1 MKLYCMCQITG
12 DVPRP
17 AKDSQGCGP
26 LENQAFMAPN
36 RYGLLKPKQDFR
48 PVLLGKP
55 MTCIRNG
62 VEQEIAID
70 PKTESL
76 QKPPPNLWAK
86 TKEETQKD
94 FEILKSTKRH
104 YPNVD
109 LYRCPVC
116 GAEIVVEG

>member
-17 AKDSQGCGP
+17 GRDSQGFGP
-26 LENQAFMAPN
+26 IDNQVFMASS
-36 RYGLLKPKQDFR
+36 RYGHIKHLQDFR
-48 PVLLGKP
+48 PVLLGRP
-55 MTCIRNG
+55 MTCIKNG
-62 VEQEIAID
+62 VEQEIALNQ
-70 PKTESL
+70 P
-76 QKPPPNLWAK
+76 KPPPNLWAK
-86 TKEETQKD
+86 TKEEAQKD

-116 GAEIVVEG
+116 GGEIVIEG